1 MTMQINA
8 KLASSLG
15 WTSTTSSLRSVHLP
29 YFEQNY
35 SYHQKPSPGNFFF
48 LQNYKIIKDSEGFRS
63 LQYQIKLQ
71 VTSRYK

>member
-15 WTSTTSSLRSVHLP
+15 WTSTTSSLRNVHLP
-29 YFEQNY
+29 CFEQNY
-35 SYHQKPSPGNFFF
+35 TPGNFFF
-48 LQNYKIIKDSEGFRS
+48 LQSYKIIKDSEGFRS
-63 LQYQIKLQ
+63 LQYQIKLK